1 MDMLKTFSLLSVC
14 IHKIYDTRIDSD
26 VLNILKGNNPI
37 SFKKKKKIAEMLL
50 YRCFEGKAMVFT
62 KAISENK
69 TRNYIYTTLSKIC
82 LA

>member
-37 SFKKKKKIAEMLL
+37 SFKKKKNSRDAVIPVL
-50 YRCFEGKAMVFT
+50 
-62 KAISENK
+62 
-69 TRNYIYTTLSKIC
+69 
-82 LA
+82 